1 MPRIWLELK
10 EVHTF
15 IVVYDYEIGLGFM
28 EIRWLH
34 LGDLEFEFTMFF
46 FFGTQKMHGHLAN
59 FLSSREKISW
69 SGIDLPTTTF
79 GFGHLSTI
87 TL

>member
-46 FFGTQKMHGHLAN
+46 FWNTKDAWS
-59 FLSSREKISW
+59 LS
-69 SGIDLPTTTF
+69 
-79 GFGHLSTI
+79 
-87 TL
+87 